1 MNKRFLFLTTIL
13 LFGIFTTW
21 AQQSKIIDKFKL
33 EDYTIRVVFYDPYL
47 NLIEQNPSFK
57 DLDSTSQSDIW
68 ENYLLNNVI
77 YDFQLI
83 KKKKTLKHYIVKG
96 NPTKTINK
104 INLPRNTIFQLDIVK
119 HSDELNYYQHL
130 SYQNEKFLTID
141 KMPCYET
148 LFESMQLIQD
158 EYKAGRK
165 YIVYNFFGRYRML
178 IPYKLIQQ
186 GAIYFITKD
195 LYGQIPTK
203 LIARDNS
210 IYENIFFDY
219 QESLKNYFQ
228 IDRSEKIRVQN
239 YNPNGI
245 LDNEFPTL
253 RISTDIMSTI
263 NDTSDILGVTTL
275 PFFLKSDSAY
285 LIKQTDSTRV
295 FRIETPNNASINK
308 YLQNIVVAKN
318 LNNEILKIEANQLI
332 HSYSIG
338 GNSVSKRNFILYFK
352 KFNDCILPYKLLLSE
367 IDDKNYTKPNVI
379 IELDYVFHKK

>member
-1 MNKRFLFLTTIL
+1 MNKKFLFLTTL
-13 LFGIFTTW
+13 FLFGIFTTW

-68 ENYLLNNVI
+68 EKYLLNNII

-83 KKKKTLKHYIVKG
+83 KKKKILKHYIVKG

-104 INLPRNTIFQLDIVK
+104 NNLTRNTIFQLDIVK

-130 SYQNEKFLTID
+130 SYQNEKILTIGM
-141 KMPCYET
+141 MPCYET

-165 YIVYNFFGRYRML
+165 YNSYNFFGRYRML
-178 IPYKLIQQ
+178 IPYMLIQQ
-186 GAIYFITKD
+186 GAIFFITKD

-210 IYENIFFDY
+210 IYENNFFDY

-245 LDNEFPTL
+245 LVDESPTL
-253 RISTDIMSTI
+253 RISTDIMSNI
-263 NDTSDILGVTTL
+263 NDTSNISGVTTL

-285 LIKQTDSTRV
+285 LIKQTDSTKV

-308 YLQNIVVAKN
+308 YFQNIVVTKD
-318 LNNEILKIEANQLI
+318 LKNEILKIEANQLLHI
-332 HSYSIG
+332 YSIG

-352 KFNDCILPYKLLLSE
+352 KFNDCILPYKILASE
-367 IDDKNYTKPNVI
+367 IDDKNFTKPRVI